1 MPWRT
6 AHPAPRALKS
16 LPIRADDILVSG
28 NRGRAAVAPERGST
42 VAVLVVDDYDL
53 NRKIVAV
60 HLERL
65 GYRIFHAVDGQDAL
79 DVLVRVPEIELVITD
94 IMMPRLDGIA
104 LIERIRERPAW
115 KRLPIIVCSA
125 RADLPTVKRA
135 GVAGVRNYLVKPVT
149 RESLYKQVRAALRDG
164 LPALA
169 STQDVMTSVGLD
181 RDEYYE
187 LVWNAAGEVASYE
200 RALRAQLAGEP
211 DVDSRLPDLT
221 PLSEAAMLVGATRFA
236 ALVQQLG
243 RRIDAEEEQR
253 VLLQEIFMLRRAI
266 AQRVSELD
274 DPTSATT
281 EATS

>member
-1 MPWRT
+1 M
-6 AHPAPRALKS
+6 
-16 LPIRADDILVSG
+16 
-28 NRGRAAVAPERGST
+28 
-42 VAVLVVDDYDL
+42 AVLVVDDYDL

-79 DVLVRVPEIELVITD
+79 DVLARVPEIELVITD
-94 IMMPRLDGIA
+94 IMMPKLDGIG

-125 RADLPTVKRA
+125 RADLQTVKRA

-164 LPALA
+164 LPALTPA
-169 STQDVMTSVGLD
+169 DQVMARVGLD

-187 LVWNAAGEVASYE
+187 LVWNAAGEVATYE
-200 RALRAQLAGEP
+200 HALRALLAGEA
-211 DVDSRLPDLT
+211 DADARLPDLT
-221 PLSEAAMLVGATRFA
+221 PLGEAAMLVGANRFA
-236 ALVQQLG
+236 TLVQQLA

-253 VLLQEIFMLRRAI
+253 LLLQEIFMLQRAI
-266 AQRVSELD
+266 AHRVSELD